1 MQVAIDYQASKGI
14 GCIHTVSGVG
24 FAGNLDMSLEKLFAK
39 SLNNGF
45 QIRVFPQSMKTTVAL
60 KRKIPR
66 IGGCFECALDGCF
79 GSKDAALNMPY
90 ADDTNNMGILYYD
103 DKRLLIFAKLQTDKV
118 FKSRCMQ

>member
-45 QIRVFPQSMKTTVAL
+45 SDKGISS
-60 KRKIPR
+60 INEDH
-66 IGGCFECALDGCF
+66 GCIEKKN
-79 GSKDAALNMPY
+79 SEN
-90 ADDTNNMGILYYD
+90 
-103 DKRLLIFAKLQTDKV
+103 RWLL
-118 FKSRCMQ
+118 